1 MSIGHN
7 IKRLREAKG
16 FNQRELGE
24 IMKVNP
30 TYISALE
37 SGRMN
42 PGLQTLQN
50 LFDALDCTPND
61 LFGITRE
68 KAAV

>member
-1 MSIGHN
+1 MNIGHN

-37 SGRMN
+37 TGRIN
-42 PGLQTLQN
+42 PGFETMRN
-50 LFDALDCTPND
+50 LSDALDCTPND